1 MQLILIRHA
10 LPERVESVDGT
21 PADPPLSEVGRAQ
34 AEKLAAWL
42 ADERVDALYVSPMR
56 RARET
61 AAPIAK
67 GRGLEPQVV
76 EGIAEFDRDSDV
88 YIPMEE
94 LKARDYDRWKEL
106 VDGGWYLEN
115 DVEGFR
121 RDVIRTLEAVI
132 EENHG
137 RHVAVVCHGGVINAW
152 SSHVLGIERIFH
164 FDPDYTSVSRFLAAR
179 SGERSLACL
188 NETAHLRGRP
198 DLNR

>member
-10 LPERVESVDGT
+10 LPERVESVRGA

-61 AAPIAK
+61 VAPIAK
-67 GRGLEPQVV
+67 GHGLEPRVV

-106 VDGGWYLEN
+106 VDGGWYVEN

-179 SGERSLACL
+179 SGERSLASL
-188 NETAHLRGRP
+188 NETAHLRGHP